1 MLHDLH
7 FKVCSARRSNLL
19 PDKVADLMLLKL
31 NSKSVES
38 IKAKKSIEPTY
49 TASQIKNLINVE
61 FEDNE
66 DDDPTEEVEYIE
78 DIEDNDTG
86 KPTVFLG
93 IEKVEKDI
101 GVRVRYLD
109 GYG

>member
-1 MLHDLH
+1 MKNVHDLH

-31 NSKSVES
+31 NSKTVES
-38 IKAKKSIEPTY
+38 IKANKSIEPTY

-61 FEDNE
+61 FEDNA

-78 DIEDNDTG
+78 DIEDNDDDDNNENRVTL
-86 KPTVFLG
+86 VD
-93 IEKVEKDI
+93 VEDMI
-101 GVRVRYLD
+101 D
-109 GYG
+109 AF